1 MKDRRFLFT
10 YGNVSTFADR
20 LRIGSH
26 DDLGRFHLVL
36 HAGDPVD
43 EDPSQAPVS
52 IDLPKKDRAAYER
65 AAAAF
70 NTILDAHEAVEAR
83 KLARRRARGR
93 PDQAAPASN
102 LAH

>member
-36 HAGDPVD
+36 HAGDPAD
-43 EDPSQAPVS
+43 EDSSQAPVS
-52 IDLPKKDRAAYER
+52 IDLPKKNRAAYER
-65 AAAAF
+65 AALAF
-70 NTILDAHEAVEAR
+70 NAILDEHDRQEASKSDRRCAR
-83 KLARRRARGR
+83 LRSRACTT
-93 PDQAAPASN
+93 AI
-102 LAH
+102 HTEH